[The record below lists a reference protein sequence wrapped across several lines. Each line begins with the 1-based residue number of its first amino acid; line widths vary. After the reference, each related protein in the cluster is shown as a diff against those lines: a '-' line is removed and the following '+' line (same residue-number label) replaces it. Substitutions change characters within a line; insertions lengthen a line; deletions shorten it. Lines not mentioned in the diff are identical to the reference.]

1 MDNNQEI
8 MFEELKKKGWNTDQ
22 LDQQQI
28 ALEKGFTLIDLD
40 PSKWNY
46 SQMEQQRCALEH
58 GVTLID
64 LDPEKWNADQ
74 MWQQWWAL
82 KKGVTLIDLDPNK
95 WNIWQMM
102 QQRYALENGV
112 TLIDLDP
119 SKWND
124 NQMQQQRFALEE
136 GFTLIDLDPDKWTWR
151 EMEKYILALKTN
163 NIAEKVVADFIYSVN
178 NSNKI
183 KTVCDN
189 CNDVSEF
196 FSTSLKI
203 ESSIFLKVVAID
215 NPSTE
220 LLKIE
225 RNTKNEFWVRIN
237 IVNNEGEDFITN
249 IKIKTKTD
257 LAKSVSAITDFIA
270 NIQAFSKYVD
280 DLSELI

>member
-8 MFEELKKKGWNTDQ
+8 MFEELKKKGWNIDQ

-46 SQMEQQRCALEH
+46 SQMRQQRFALEK
-58 GVTLID
+58 GFTLID
-64 LDPEKWNADQ
+64 LDPDKWT
-74 MWQQWWAL
+74 WQQMREQRFAL
-82 KKGVTLIDLDPNK
+82 KD
-95 WNIWQMM
+95 
-102 QQRYALENGV
+102 GV

-119 SKWND
+119 S
-124 NQMQQQRFALEE
+124 
-136 GFTLIDLDPDKWTWR
+136 KWTWR

-163 NIAEKVVADFIYSVN
+163 NIAENVVADFIYSVN

>member
-1 MDNNQEI
+1 MDNNQKI
-8 MFEELKKKGWNTDQ
+8 MFEKLKKKGWNTEQ
-22 LDQQQI
+22 LYEQQI
-28 ALEKGFTLIDLD
+28 ALENVVTLIYLD
-40 PSKWNY
+40 PKKWNWR
-46 SQMEQQRCALEH
+46 QMEQQRL
-58 GVTLID
+58 
-64 LDPEKWNADQ
+64 
-74 MWQQWWAL
+74 
-82 KKGVTLIDLDPNK
+82 
-95 WNIWQMM
+95 
-102 QQRYALENGV
+102 ALENG
-112 TLIDLDP
+112 
-119 SKWND
+119 
-124 NQMQQQRFALEE
+124 
-136 GFTLIDLDPDKWTWR
+136 FTLSDLDPDKWNWR
-151 EMEKYILALKTN
+151 QMEQQRLALEEGFDISHLDPTKMNWKEMEKYRWALKTN
-163 NIAEKVVADFIYSVN
+163 NNAENVVADFIYSVN

-203 ESSIFLKVVAID
+203 ESSIFLKVVAIN

-257 LAKSVSAITDFIA
+257 LAKSVSAIIDFIA

>member
-28 ALEKGFTLIDLD
+28 ALE
-40 PSKWNY
+40 
-46 SQMEQQRCALEH
+46 H
-58 GVTLID
+58 
-64 LDPEKWNADQ
+64 
-74 MWQQWWAL
+74 
-82 KKGVTLIDLDPNK
+82 
-95 WNIWQMM
+95 
-102 QQRYALENGV
+102 GV

-124 NQMQQQRFALEE
+124 DQMRQQRRALKK
-136 GFTLIDLDPDKWTWR
+136 GATLIDLDPNKWTWK
-151 EMEKYILALKTN
+151 EMEKYRLALKTN
-163 NIAEKVVADFIYSVN
+163 NIAENVVADFIYSVN

-189 CNDVSEF
+189 CDGVSEF

-203 ESSIFLKVVAID
+203 ESPIFLKVVAVD

-257 LAKSVSAITDFIA
+257 LAKSVSAIADFIA

>member
-1 MDNNQEI
+1 
-8 MFEELKKKGWNTDQ
+8 
-22 LDQQQI
+22 
-28 ALEKGFTLIDLD
+28 
-40 PSKWNY
+40 
-46 SQMEQQRCALEH
+46 MEQQRCALE
-58 GVTLID
+58 
-64 LDPEKWNADQ
+64 
-74 MWQQWWAL
+74 
-82 KKGVTLIDLDPNK
+82 
-95 WNIWQMM
+95 
-102 QQRYALENGV
+102 
-112 TLIDLDP
+112 
-119 SKWND
+119 
-124 NQMQQQRFALEE
+124 E
-136 GFTLIDLDPDKWTWR
+136 GCTLIDLDPDKWTWR

-163 NIAEKVVADFIYSVN
+163 NIAEKVVAYFIYSVN

>member
-1 MDNNQEI
+1 MDNNQKI
-8 MFEELKKKGWNTDQ
+8 MFEELKKKGWNTEQ
-22 LDQQQI
+22 LYEQLL
-28 ALEKGFTLIDLD
+28 ALE
-40 PSKWNY
+40 
-46 SQMEQQRCALEH
+46 
-58 GVTLID
+58 
-64 LDPEKWNADQ
+64 
-74 MWQQWWAL
+74 
-82 KKGVTLIDLDPNK
+82 KGVTLIDLDPTK
-95 WNIWQMM
+95 WNVLQM
-102 QQRYALENGV
+102 QQQLHALENGV

-119 SKWND
+119 DKWTWQ
-124 NQMQQQRFALEE
+124 QMDEQRLALKN
-136 GFTLIDLDPDKWTWR
+136 GVTLIDLDPDKWTWQQMGVQR
-151 EMEKYILALKTN
+151 RALENGVTLIDLDPTKWNDLQMEEQRLALEEGFDISHLDPTKMNWKEMEKYRWALKTN
-163 NIAEKVVADFIYSVN
+163 NNAEKAVSDFIYSVD

-189 CNDVSEF
+189 CDSVAEF

-203 ESSIFLKVVAID
+203 ESSIFLKVVAVD

-257 LAKSVSAITDFIA
+257 LAKSVSTITDFMA